1 VFGIFKK
8 NPVPAIVV
16 NLLIAASLWWPAFA
30 HPMQV
35 TDDIPM
41 MPLERWLAVLVQ
53 HSPLLS
59 TVAAFAVMYVLALLL
74 IGLGKAHFFSP
85 EQKYLP
91 PFVFVLICSAFPI
104 QKCMNGSYVAALCF
118 MAGLFQLL
126 QVYRSKRVFASIFLA
141 AMFVSIASLFSA
153 SAVFLLL
160 LLPIALPLLRT
171 PTHWRDWIIALSGL
185 LTPYLYVCA
194 AYYWREDDALA
205 FFRQLYDCLF
215 SFSNW
220 IFENGRVVEW
230 VYLGY
235 LMVLVVLA
243 MFLLAEGVFTS
254 RVKVQKI
261 YTLFVWSFFIMLLI
275 MVALPSGSMF
285 LLPLMA
291 MPASVLIGNYLTL
304 ARYRR
309 ISGTLFFL
317 LIILSFVVQY
327 F

>member
-1 VFGIFKK
+1 
-8 NPVPAIVV
+8 
-16 NLLIAASLWWPAFA
+16 
-30 HPMQV
+30 
-35 TDDIPM
+35 
-41 MPLERWLAVLVQ
+41 VLY
-53 HSPLLS
+53 SPLLS

-74 IGLGKAHFFSP
+74 IGLGEAHFFSP

-118 MAGLFQLL
+118 MVGLFQLL
-126 QVYRSKRVFASIFLA
+126 KVYRSKRVFASIFLA

-171 PTHWRDWIIALSGL
+171 PTQWRDWLIALCGL

-194 AYYWREDDALA
+194 AYYWHEDDAFA

-215 SFSNW
+215 SFSDW
-220 IFENGRVVEW
+220 IFENGRVEEW

-235 LMVLVVLA
+235 LMLLVVLA
-243 MFLLAEGVFTS
+243 MFLLAQGVFTS

-261 YTLFVWSFFIMLLI
+261 YTLFVWSFFIMLFI

-291 MPASVLIGNYLTL
+291 MPASVLIGNYLML

-317 LIILSFVVQY
+317 LIILSYMVQY